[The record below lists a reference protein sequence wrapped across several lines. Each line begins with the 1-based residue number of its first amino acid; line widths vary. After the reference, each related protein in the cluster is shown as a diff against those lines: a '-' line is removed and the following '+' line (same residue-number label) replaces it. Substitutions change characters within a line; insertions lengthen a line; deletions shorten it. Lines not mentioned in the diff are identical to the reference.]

1 MLHLKKRTKSILMT
15 ALAAMAISAVGASAA
30 SAELVPATFSNS
42 SFKMAVSNLTVRANG
57 IEPKT
62 CTSTTLTGSAEES
75 GVFYAGNAGGFA
87 ESKFT
92 CGGSS
97 FYMVFL
103 GEALYDTETGKYS
116 LHVYDFNSWS
126 LSSPWGSYSQVSGNG
141 EGGSDA
147 TWVNGSGL
155 TPSTATFK
163 NQTVGYT
170 YSGGKKISIEGTFK
184 VTTSTGGLLTLSH

>member
-1 MLHLKKRTKSILMT
+1 LHLKKRIKAVLMT
-15 ALAAMAISAVGASAA
+15 ALAAMAVSTVGASAA
-30 SAELVPATFSNS
+30 SAELVPASFSNS

-62 CTSTTLTGSAEES
+62 CTSTTLTGTGEAS
-75 GVFYAGNAGGFA
+75 GEFYAGNAGGFA

-116 LHVYDFNSWS
+116 LHVHDFGSWS
-126 LSSPWGSYSQVSGNG
+126 LWSPWGSYSQVTG
-141 EGGSDA
+141 GGSDA

-155 TPSTATFK
+155 TASTATFK
-163 NQTVGYT
+163 SQTTVGYT
-170 YSGGKKISIEGTFK
+170 SFPSGKKVSIEGTFK